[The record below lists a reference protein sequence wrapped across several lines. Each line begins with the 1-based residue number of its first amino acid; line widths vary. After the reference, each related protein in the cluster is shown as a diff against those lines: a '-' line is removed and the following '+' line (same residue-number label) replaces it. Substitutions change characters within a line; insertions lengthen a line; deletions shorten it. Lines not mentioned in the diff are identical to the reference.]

1 MVSGRVDSLGL
12 LIHVINQLIDPADL
26 TIDLAFSFGDL
37 ILDFLGG
44 LTQPLFDILVDLF
57 KSFIYIQLFQP

>member
-1 MVSGRVDSLGL
+1 MVSGRVDHLGL
-12 LIHVINQLIDPADL
+12 LIHVINQLIDPTDL

-44 LTQPLFDILVDLF
+44 LTQPLFDLLVDLF
-57 KSFIYIQLFQP
+57 KSLIDIQLIQP

>member
-57 KSFIYIQLFQP
+57 KSFIDVQLFQP